1 MKIHQILI
9 FTGLLIVAQT
19 VLFAQELQPKRIK
32 ILILGTIHFDE
43 TNDVNKTGFSDLL
56 TDKRQK
62 EVAEVVELLAK
73 FKPDKVFVESQPT
86 RQDYW
91 NQVLGDYK
99 KGVLKEKL
107 RNEIFQIGVRV
118 ASKLNQNQVYCIDNQ
133 TNQLDY
139 GKIQAFEE
147 AHKNDKSPE
156 LNTDFFNLGYP
167 LKRQNPAPK
176 LADVSLREYLL
187 FLNSPDQ
194 MLRTSY
200 DYTHYAIGD
209 GIGDDYT
216 GTDFAATWYKRNLYI
231 FTNILRKASKQD
243 NAYLLLIGA
252 GHAYS
257 LKHFFESNPHF
268 EVVSVNDVL
277 GAKK

>member
-1 MKIHQILI
+1 MKSRQILFFI
-9 FTGLLIVAQT
+9 FLIFAAQNLLS
-19 VLFAQELQPKRIK
+19 AQESKPKRIK

-43 TNDVNKTGFSDLL
+43 TNDVNKTAFPDLL
-56 TDKRQK
+56 TEKRQK
-62 EVAEVVELLAK
+62 QIAEVVERLAK
-73 FKPDKVFVESQPT
+73 FKPDKVFVESQPK

-91 NQVLGDYK
+91 NQVLSDYK
-99 KGVLKEKL
+99 KGVLKEQP

-118 ASKLNQNQVYCIDNQ
+118 ASRLDQNQVYCVDDQ

-139 GKIQAFEE
+139 GKIQAFDE
-147 AHKNDKSPE
+147 AHKNDKPSD
-156 LNTDFFNLGYP
+156 LNADFFNLGYP

-176 LADVSLREYLL
+176 LADVSLREYFL

-200 DYTHYAIGD
+200 DYTHYAIGS
-209 GIGDDYT
+209 GVGDDYT
-216 GTDFAATWYKRNLYI
+216 GTDLTATWYKRNLYI
-231 FTNILRKASKQD
+231 FTNILRKANKRD
-243 NAYLLLIGA
+243 DAYLLLIGA